1 MSHESTAFAIYY
13 ESHVYLRLFL
23 KVRLNHIFPK
33 WLFNRFIPVC
43 VLQVTVLFALP
54 FASTLE
60 SLIFIDLKIYYLNWY
75 LFKIEENVPEP
86 AEGSV

>member
-33 WLFNRFIPVC
+33 WLFNNLYPFVF
-43 VLQVTVLFALP
+43 TGNSLFALP